1 MNGDRNNQYWMAFAV
16 SVGSVAVMVA
26 SLLDVGGTMPKL
38 ASISEDAGPV
48 LDFVSPD
55 KVARWFDPAEL
66 ARLAVATNAVNPFFT
81 RHFEPP
87 PTKPPPP
94 PPSTRQ
100 ASILYQGTLRTSQER
115 LLAYLQVEDKLLI
128 LTNGS
133 PVIAD
138 HAIARITL
146 QQVILTNTAG
156 QTNVLTFRAPA
167 QVEVPVAK

>member
-1 MNGDRNNQYWMAFAV
+1 MSTDRGNQYWMAFAV
-16 SVGSVAVMVA
+16 SAGAVAIILA
-26 SLLDVGGTMPKL
+26 SLLHIRGTMPKL
-38 ASISEDAGPV
+38 ASISENSGPV
-48 LDFVSPD
+48 LDFVAPE
-55 KVARWFDPAEL
+55 KVQRWFDPAEL
-66 ARLAVATNAVNPFFT
+66 ARLAVSTNPVNPFFT

-87 PTKPPPP
+87 PKAPPPP

-100 ASILYQGTLRTSQER
+100 ASLLYQGSLRTSQER
-115 LLAYLQVEDKLLI
+115 LLAYLLVEDKLLI

-156 QTNVLTFRAPA
+156 ETNVLTFRVPA
-167 QVEVPVAK
+167 QVQVPVAR